1 MTSNADLFLPAVLDC
16 IREADRHGPV
26 SDKGSDV
33 LGDLSG
39 RKTVGVLQRL
49 VGLFAGDTDACYLE
63 VGVFQGLTLL
73 SVAVNFPDMACFG
86 IDDFSILDPEGKNLG
101 IVTEK
106 TEKLAIRN
114 VHVVNLDFE
123 EALESLEAHIGRR
136 RIGVYYVDGAHDYRS
151 QLMGL
156 MLALPYLHERAV
168 IVVDDANYRFVRQA
182 NRDFLFT
189 HPEHKLVFDSYSPAH
204 PANMDPATLARW
216 ETGWLNGVNILV
228 RDPEGLLPAMYPPT
242 HDDRTLYVNDWL
254 VHRLGLAEL
263 APEAVHLA
271 QAICSGDAAG
281 ETTRRR
287 QLIDRFKAMEPVFEG
302 RFPDRNTYSED
313 LPEARFNALSP

>member
-33 LGDLSG
+33 LGGLSG

-86 IDDFSILDPEGKNLG
+86 IDDFSILDPEGKNRG
-101 IVTEK
+101 IVTERM
-106 TEKLAIRN
+106 EKLAIRN
-114 VHVVNLDFE
+114 IHLVNLDFE
-123 EALESLEAHIGRR
+123 EALETLEAHIGLRT
-136 RIGVYYVDGAHDYRS
+136 IGVYYVDGAHDYRS
-151 QLMGL
+151 QLMAL
-156 MLALPYLHERAV
+156 MLVLPYLHERAV

-182 NRDFLFT
+182 NRDFLLT
-189 HPEHKLVFDSYSPAH
+189 HREHKLAFEGYSPTH

-313 LPEARFNALSP
+313 LPEARFNALPP